1 MSSVSYSSGGST
13 AYTWDAA
20 GNMTGEG
27 ATSFQ
32 YDAASRLKTVNN
44 GTTETNGFDGDSQ
57 RVKKVEGG
65 VTVFYVRSSVMKQ
78 TGFEVGGN
86 GALYRANVY
95 AGSQKLIGQLSPDGQ
110 FYWRHES
117 HLGSVQKM
125 TNSGG
130 AVVYRGEYDPH
141 GNVLL
146 ETGSTTLN
154 SHKFTGYEKDQSTG
168 LDYANARMFSG
179 SRGRFTKPDPI
190 GLKAGNRRKP
200 QSLNLY
206 TYVGNDPANLVDTG
220 GTCLVY
226 WNQVSETYG
235 YWDTVLCYELEGG
248 PVKLPDP
255 PPPPPSLDVQ
265 VNLFTKEK
273 LSPCVIE
280 ILKEFFGG
288 APDYEGIS
296 LNHGGFAS
304 QIVDFFD
311 QAAITVG
318 KDIYFGSGQY
328 NQSTQSGI
336 VLIAHEIV
344 HTLQYQALGTLQFLQ
359 AYYNDTLSGTAKAL
373 LDMISSGKIPS
384 QSDINDNMVIEDMA
398 YEIDKI
404 IRGRLAEKYKDRD
417 GNPTDP
423 CPPSSPRDG
432 GGRGST
438 SSGSRSEGRT
448 SQ

>member
-1 MSSVSYSSGGST
+1 
-13 AYTWDAA
+13 
-20 GNMTGEG
+20 
-27 ATSFQ
+27 
-32 YDAASRLKTVNN
+32 
-44 GTTETNGFDGDSQ
+44 
-57 RVKKVEGG
+57 VKKVESG

-110 FYWRHES
+110 FHWQHTN

-168 LDYANARMFSG
+168 LDYANARMYSG

-220 GTCLVY
+220 GRCSLY

-235 YWDTVLCYELEGG
+235 YWDDIGCDPYTPPHHSIPLDGFDPYAEGSA
-248 PVKLPDP
+248 VVVEVSEEENKKRDK
-255 PPPPPSLDVQ
+255 DVQ
-265 VNLFTKEK
+265 DLKDCINEAQTKYDDRTRHVGESGNYAVSTGVGAAFGAVGAAVGVLLIGTTTTPVEAVIAVGAFTGGVSGAGGQAGRDINTLRNANDDLIREYTDCWAKHQLASQFYNNLVTGYIQENYGRTRRTRESFNQLVQGAYQSANLFLGLRSIVFYTEK
-273 LSPCVIE
+273 
-280 ILKEFFGG
+280 
-288 APDYEGIS
+288 
-296 LNHGGFAS
+296 
-304 QIVDFFD
+304 
-311 QAAITVG
+311 
-318 KDIYFGSGQY
+318 
-328 NQSTQSGI
+328 
-336 VLIAHEIV
+336 
-344 HTLQYQALGTLQFLQ
+344 
-359 AYYNDTLSGTAKAL
+359 
-373 LDMISSGKIPS
+373 
-384 QSDINDNMVIEDMA
+384 
-398 YEIDKI
+398 
-404 IRGRLAEKYKDRD
+404 
-417 GNPTDP
+417 
-423 CPPSSPRDG
+423 
-432 GGRGST
+432 
-438 SSGSRSEGRT
+438 
-448 SQ
+448 